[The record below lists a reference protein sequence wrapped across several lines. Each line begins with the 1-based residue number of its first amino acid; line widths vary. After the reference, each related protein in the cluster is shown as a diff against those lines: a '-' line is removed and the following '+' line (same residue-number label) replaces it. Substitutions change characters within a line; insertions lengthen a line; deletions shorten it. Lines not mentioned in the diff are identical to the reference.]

1 MIIDFFYRDKEWL
14 VGTVNWDQEN
24 IYIMKF
30 S

>member
-14 VGTVNWDQEN
+14 VAAVNWDQEN